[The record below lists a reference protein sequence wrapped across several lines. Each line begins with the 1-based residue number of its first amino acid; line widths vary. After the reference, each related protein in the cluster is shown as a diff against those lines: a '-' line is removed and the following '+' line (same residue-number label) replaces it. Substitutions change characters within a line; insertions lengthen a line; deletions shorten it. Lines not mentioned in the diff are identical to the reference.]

1 MQVEWAK
8 GADAG
13 IFIVQ
18 EDWQQLQ
25 LPPQRPLAL
34 LLGRAIQPQLAV
46 PRLLISL
53 PFTVDCSVS
62 LPPRR
67 PPPST
72 AAIFH
77 RGRLKSNLSEMH
89 TIPQH
94 LIQSHPQ

>member
-1 MQVEWAK
+1 MQAEWAK

-18 EDWQQLQ
+18 DWQQLQ
-25 LPPQRPLAL
+25 RPLQRPLAL
-34 LLGRAIQPQLAV
+34 LLGRAIQSQLAV

-53 PFTVDCSVS
+53 PFTVNSSVS
-62 LPPRR
+62 LPPRP